1 MIGGNTKAVLQ
12 VKTAT
17 KNAIGE
23 FVKSWHDV
31 PVFMPGKK
39 EPGLIGFLDLQSGDS
54 KYNSYNAKIQ
64 ESTHVFIC
72 DYVPVQDTF
81 EIEGS
86 AVRVD
91 AENARM
97 VANGK
102 QYDVLLI
109 DDPMELHKHLEFY
122 LRFTGGQ

>member
-31 PVFMPGKK
+31 A
-39 EPGLIGFLDLQSGDS
+39 ELTGFLDLQSGDS
-54 KYNSYNAKIQ
+54 KYNTYNAKIQ

-81 EIEGS
+81 EIEGNV
-86 AVRVD
+86 VRVD
-91 AENARM
+91 AENVRM

-102 QYDVLLI
+102 RYDVLLI
-109 DDPMELHKHLEFY
+109 DDPMELHEHLEIFLKLVGVASEY
-122 LRFTGGQ
+122 

>member
-31 PVFMPGKK
+31 A
-39 EPGLIGFLDLQSGDS
+39 ELTGFIDLQSGDS

-72 DYVPVQDTF
+72 DYVPVQDT
-81 EIEGS
+81 IEVKGS

-102 QYDVLLI
+102 RYDVLLI

>member
-12 VKTAT
+12 VQTAT

-31 PVFMPGKK
+31 A
-39 EPGLIGFLDLQSGDS
+39 ELTGFLDLQSGDS
-54 KYNSYNAKIQ
+54 KYNTFYAKIQ

-72 DYVPVQDTF
+72 DYVPLQDTF
-81 EIEGS
+81 EVEGNV
-86 AVRVD
+86 VRVD
-91 AENARM
+91 AENARI

-102 QYDVLLI
+102 RYDVLLI
-109 DDPMELHKHLEFY
+109 DDPMELHKHLEIY